1 MDFFKLIC
9 MNVNQAYIAID
20 GVIGVGKTTL
30 VNMLCSR
37 FKGKAV
43 YEIVEENPF
52 LVDFYRDPK
61 RYAFQTQ
68 MFFLLSRYR
77 QQQELPQR
85 ELFHQLLVS
94 DYIFAKD
101 KIFAYLNLEDRELLL
116 YEKIVN
122 LMERDIP
129 KPDLVIYLKSSPDRL
144 MKNIKKRDRPFE
156 REIKFEYIEALN
168 KAYNKFFN
176 LYNQTPLMII
186 NVANM
191 DFVEDEKDFNKIV
204 DLLLSDIKGRIV
216 FEN

>member
-1 MDFFKLIC
+1 MDIK
-9 MNVNQAYIAID
+9 QAYMAID

-30 VNMLCSR
+30 VNMLAKR

-52 LVDFYRDPK
+52 LADFYQDTK

-101 KIFAYLNLEDRELLL
+101 KIFAYLTLEDRELFL
-116 YEKIVN
+116 YEKIVK
-122 LMERDIP
+122 LMEKDIP

-144 MKNIKKRDRPFE
+144 MNNIKKRDRPFE
-156 REIKFEYIEALN
+156 REMKYEYIDSLN
-168 KAYNKFFN
+168 TAYNNFFN
-176 LYNQTPLMII
+176 LYKATPLLII
-186 NVANM
+186 NTTNM
-191 DFVEDEKDFNKIV
+191 DFVEDEDDFEKIV
-204 DLLLSDIKGRIV
+204 ELILTDIQGTFIFK
-216 FEN
+216 

>member
-1 MDFFKLIC
+1 MDI
-9 MNVNQAYIAID
+9 NQKYIAVD

-30 VNMLCSR
+30 VNMLSQR
-37 FKGKAV
+37 FSGKAV

-52 LVDFYRDPK
+52 LADFYQDPK

-101 KIFAYLNLEDRELLL
+101 KIFAYLNLEDRELFL
-116 YEKIVN
+116 YEKIVK

-129 KPDLVIYLKSSPDRL
+129 KPDLVIYLKSSPDLL

-156 REIKFEYIEALN
+156 REMKYDYIDSLN
-168 KAYNKFFN
+168 KAYNNFFN
-176 LYNQTPLMII
+176 LYNETPLLII
-186 NVANM
+186 NAPSM
-191 DFVEDEKDFNKIV
+191 DFVENENDFEKIV
-204 DLLLSDIKGRIV
+204 QLILSDIKGTYV
-216 FEN
+216 YEH

>member
-1 MDFFKLIC
+1 MDIK
-9 MNVNQAYIAID
+9 QAYIAVD

-30 VNMLCSR
+30 VNMLAER
-37 FKGKAV
+37 FKGKAI

-52 LVDFYRDPK
+52 LADFYQDPK

-101 KIFAYLNLEDRELLL
+101 KIFAYLNLDARELFL
-116 YEKIVN
+116 YEKIVK
-122 LMERDIP
+122 LMERDVP
-129 KPDLVIYLKSSPDRL
+129 KPDLVIYLKSTPDRL

-156 REIKFEYIEALN
+156 REMKYEYIDSLN
-168 KAYNKFFN
+168 KAYNNFFN
-176 LYNQTPLMII
+176 FYRATPLLVI
-186 NVANM
+186 NATDM
-191 DFVEDEKDFNKIV
+191 DFVDNKNDSEKIV
-204 DLLLSDIKGRIV
+204 ELILNNITGTYI
-216 FEN
+216 FEQ

>member
-1 MDFFKLIC
+1 MDIK
-9 MNVNQAYIAID
+9 QAYIAID

-30 VNMLCSR
+30 VTMLTKR

-52 LVDFYRDPK
+52 LADFYQDPK

-101 KIFAYLNLEDRELLL
+101 KIFAYLTLDDRELFL
-116 YEKIVN
+116 YERIVK

-144 MKNIKKRDRPFE
+144 MKNIKKG
-156 REIKFEYIEALN
+156 
-168 KAYNKFFN
+168 
-176 LYNQTPLMII
+176 
-186 NVANM
+186 
-191 DFVEDEKDFNKIV
+191 IV
-204 DLLLSDIKGRIV
+204 RLSGK
-216 FEN
+216 

>member
-1 MDFFKLIC
+1 MDIK
-9 MNVNQAYIAID
+9 QAYITVD

-30 VNMLCSR
+30 VTMLTKR

-52 LVDFYRDPK
+52 LADFYQDPK

-101 KIFAYLNLEDRELLL
+101 KIFAYLTLDDRELFL
-116 YEKIVN
+116 YERIVK

-144 MKNIKKRDRPFE
+144 MNNIKKRDRPFE
-156 REIKFEYIEALN
+156 REMKFEYIESLN
-168 KAYNKFFN
+168 KAYNNFFN
-176 LYNQTPLMII
+176 LYQATPLLII
-186 NVANM
+186 NATNM
-191 DFVEDEKDFNKIV
+191 DFVDNNNDFEKIIELILTDNKGTYI
-204 DLLLSDIKGRIV
+204 
-216 FEN
+216 FE

>member
-1 MDFFKLIC
+1 MDIK
-9 MNVNQAYIAID
+9 QAYIAID

-30 VNMLCSR
+30 VKMLVER
-37 FKGKAV
+37 FKGKAI

-52 LVDFYRDPK
+52 LADFYQDPK

-101 KIFAYLNLEDRELLL
+101 KIFAYLNLDDRELFL
-116 YEKIVN
+116 YEKIVK

-144 MKNIKKRDRPFE
+144 MKNIQKRDRPFE
-156 REIKFEYIEALN
+156 RDMKYEYIDSLN
-168 KAYNKFFN
+168 KAYNNFFN
-176 LYNQTPLMII
+176 FYRAAPLLVI
-186 NVANM
+186 NATDM
-191 DFVEDEKDFNKIV
+191 DFVDNKNDSEKIV
-204 DLLLSDIKGRIV
+204 ELILNNITGTYI
-216 FEN
+216 FEQ